1 MMNTINV
8 DINNEPHWHIKVNI
22 SISNDIEFSNI
33 VWNSN
38 PKTGFEIVANI
49 RKNVNK
55 HKEPNMNVS
64 GVLDHLACD
73 SIAALNSDI
82 ILSCWSSS
90 SNSTSSD
97 WIIWGSFLCFVV

>member
-1 MMNTINV
+1 
-8 DINNEPHWHIKVNI
+8 
-22 SISNDIEFSNI
+22 
-33 VWNSN
+33 
-38 PKTGFEIVANI
+38 
-49 RKNVNK
+49 
-55 HKEPNMNVS
+55 MNVS

-73 SIAALNSDI
+73 SIAALNADI